1 MNAYNK
7 RGYTKIDYSFLKTFY
22 VFGKSSRGRKRERN
36 VFHSLIHFLDGHPNG
51 HCWTT
56 SKPGGGSFIL
66 TMDENGPKH
75 LGHLSLPSQGHE
87 QEAGLEVEE
96 SGLKPALI

>member
-1 MNAYNK
+1 
-7 RGYTKIDYSFLKTFY
+7 
-22 VFGKSSRGRKRERN
+22 
-36 VFHSLIHFLDGHPNG
+36 
-51 HCWTT
+51 
-56 SKPGGGSFIL
+56 
-66 TMDENGPKH
+66 MDENGPKH